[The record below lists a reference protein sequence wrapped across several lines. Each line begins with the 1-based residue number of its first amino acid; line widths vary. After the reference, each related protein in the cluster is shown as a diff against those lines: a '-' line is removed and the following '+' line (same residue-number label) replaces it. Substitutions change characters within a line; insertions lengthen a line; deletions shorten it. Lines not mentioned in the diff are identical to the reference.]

1 MQGCLSNTGYH
12 NRDCANFD
20 GLPVLLIRRLI
31 CEIYAKYEIPLH
43 IIEIMKELG
52 LCPRCKS
59 SNIHVHNTP
68 GRRMEICENC
78 GFVDTYVLGSYK
90 NPGRIMIISIML
102 GILPLV
108 GYLVYLFFLR

>member
-1 MQGCLSNTGYH
+1 
-12 NRDCANFD
+12 
-20 GLPVLLIRRLI
+20 LL
-31 CEIYAKYEIPLH
+31 CEISAKYETPID
-43 IIEIMKELG
+43 IIQIMKELG
-52 LCPRCKS
+52 HCPRCKS

-90 NPGRIMIISIML
+90 NPGRIMLISILL

-108 GYLVYLFFLR
+108 GYIVYLFFLR